1 MTNDQSGNSDRPSSS
16 ATEQLRSQAG
26 TVREDL
32 SQLGK
37 LAKDAT
43 KEKIGEAREIAAGYY
58 EKGRVKAGELETE
71 LIDYVRAKPLK
82 SVLIAAGI
90 GALLG
95 ILVSRR

>member
-1 MTNDQSGNSDRPSSS
+1 MTNEKSGKPFPS
-16 ATEQLRSQAG
+16 AAEQLRSQAG
-26 TVREDL
+26 TVAEDL
-32 SQLGK
+32 GQLGK

-43 KEKIGEAREIAAGYY
+43 KEKLGEAREVAADYF
-58 EKGRVKAGELETE
+58 EKGRVKAGELETQ
-71 LIDYVRAKPLK
+71 LTDYVRAKPLK

>member
-1 MTNDQSGNSDRPSSS
+1 MTNEKSDKPSTS
-16 ATEQLRSQAG
+16 AAEQLRSQAG
-26 TVREDL
+26 TVAEDL
-32 SQLGK
+32 GQLGR

-43 KEKIGEAREIAAGYY
+43 KEKLGEAREIAAGYY
-58 EKGRVKAGELETE
+58 EKGRIKAGEMESQLT
-71 LIDYVRAKPLK
+71 DYVRAKPLK